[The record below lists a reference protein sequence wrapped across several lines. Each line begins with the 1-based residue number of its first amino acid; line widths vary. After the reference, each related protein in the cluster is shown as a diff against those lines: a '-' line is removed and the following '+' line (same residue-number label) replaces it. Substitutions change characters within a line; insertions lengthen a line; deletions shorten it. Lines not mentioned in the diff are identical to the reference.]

1 MVDDKIQILKHADQ
15 WKESDNP
22 NIMALKLELQKQKQ
36 DSDMIMHDLVAHVG
50 RLTNAHRYKNQK
62 DISGWLTTLCTIIH

>member
-1 MVDDKIQILKHADQ
+1 
-15 WKESDNP
+15 
-22 NIMALKLELQKQKQ
+22 
-36 DSDMIMHDLVAHVG
+36 MHDLVAHVG